1 MMVYEKRIDEDGI
14 RLTSKLIRLT
24 IEGRLTWNKD
34 CHPITPSIPGE
45 LSSAIYTAS
54 YEGMSFR
61 MYRITGKRFFNLSG
75 HNPEFISAMDIVL
88 EILDADGDSVQE
100 ITNEDIVFRLFD
112 SVRYAASGM
121 KQRVAKLMK
130 EDVTHVQ

>member
-1 MMVYEKRIDEDGI
+1 
-14 RLTSKLIRLT
+14 
-24 IEGRLTWNKD
+24 
-34 CHPITPSIPGE
+34 
-45 LSSAIYTAS
+45 
-54 YEGMSFR
+54 
-61 MYRITGKRFFNLSG
+61 
-75 HNPEFISAMDIVL
+75 NPEFISAMDIVL